1 MKQQKRECLKAAG
14 LLAVFV
20 LWTVLVCNVD
30 VWPIGPAGSE
40 VGFATVNKF
49 FHDATGVNM
58 NLYIITDWLS
68 LIPLGIAAGFALL
81 GLIQWIQ
88 RKKLM
93 AVDRSIL
100 VLGGFYAV
108 TVTVFALFEVL
119 AVNYRPV
126 LIDGVLEASY
136 PSSTT
141 MLVLCVMPTASME
154 LCGRIRSLARKKWIR
169 FLTGLF
175 TVFMIGGRFA
185 SGVHWIT
192 DIVGS
197 ILLSAGLVK
206 FYMAL
211 TEC

>member
-1 MKQQKRECLKAAG
+1 MKQQKRECLRAAG

-30 VWPIGPAGSE
+30 VRPIGPAGSE

-81 GLIQWIQ
+81 GLVQWIQ

-154 LCGRIRSLARKKWIR
+154 LCSRIRSEARKKWIR

-211 TEC
+211 TEH